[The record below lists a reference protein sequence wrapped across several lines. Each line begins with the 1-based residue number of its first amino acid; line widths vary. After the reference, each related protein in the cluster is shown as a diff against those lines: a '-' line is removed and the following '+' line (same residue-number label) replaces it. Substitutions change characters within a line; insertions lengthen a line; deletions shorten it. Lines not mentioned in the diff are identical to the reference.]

1 MGTDD
6 TITITKNPWWRGFLV
21 VMTGLAFVGF
31 MAGSI
36 ATLHWRA
43 NAEAPATANPPV
55 TVAVQTV
62 RLSGGYSITER
73 FAGRMEPARQTR
85 LSFERGGLVVAVMFE
100 EGDPVS
106 PGAVVARLDTAK
118 LRAERDRL
126 LAERK
131 ELQARQA
138 LAKATLERRRVL
150 SSKGWQSAQKF
161 DEARYGFAET
171 SAAIDR
177 LNAAI
182 AAIDVDVGKS
192 VLKAP
197 YAGTVAARSV
207 DEGTVVEAG
216 SMVVELMESGARQV
230 RVGVAVEAA
239 RSLRKGQAYPLS
251 AGGNFF
257 PGRLISKRPD
267 LQTGTR
273 TVTVLFEAEGG
284 EAVPFGEIVELML
297 DRRIAAAGTW
307 VPLRALREGRK
318 GLWSVLAVVE
328 RDGELAIA
336 REAVELLHVDDDRA
350 FVRGTIANGASIVI
364 NGTNRIIPGQRVA
377 LAAGE

>member
-1 MGTDD
+1 MDNMD
-6 TITITKNPWWRGFLV
+6 TATKRPWWRGPLV
-21 VMTGLAFVGF
+21 TVVGLAFIGF
-31 MAGSI
+31 MAGGI

-55 TVAVQTV
+55 AVAVQTV
-62 RLSGGYSITER
+62 RLSEGYSITER

-85 LSFERGGLVVAVMFE
+85 LSFERGGLIVKVMFE
-100 EGDPVS
+100 EGDAVN

-126 LAERK
+126 LAGRK

-150 SSKGWQSAQKF
+150 ASKGWQSAQKH
-161 DEARYGFAET
+161 DEARYNFAET

-182 AAIDVDVGKS
+182 ASIDVDVEKS

-197 YAGTVAARSV
+197 YAGTVAARLV

-216 SMVVELMESGARQV
+216 TMVVELMESGARQA

-239 RSLRKGQAYPLS
+239 RTLRKGQAYRLS
-251 AGGNFF
+251 AGGGTF
-257 PGRLISKRPD
+257 PGLLISKRPD

-284 EAVPFGEIVELML
+284 DTVPFGEIVELVL
-297 DRRIAAAGTW
+297 DRRIAGKGTW
-307 VPLRALREGRK
+307 VPLSALNEGRK
-318 GLWSVLAVVE
+318 GLWSVLAVAE
-328 RDGELAIA
+328 RIGEITVA
-336 REAVELLHVDDDRA
+336 REAVELLHVDDGRA
-350 FVRGTIANGASIVI
+350 FVRGTIADGASIVI
-364 NGTNRIIPGQRVA
+364 NGTNRIIPGQTVA

>member
-1 MGTDD
+1 
-6 TITITKNPWWRGFLV
+6 
-21 VMTGLAFVGF
+21 
-31 MAGSI
+31 
-36 ATLHWRA
+36 
-43 NAEAPATANPPV
+43 
-55 TVAVQTV
+55 
-62 RLSGGYSITER
+62 
-73 FAGRMEPARQTR
+73 MEPARQTR

-273 TVTVLFEAEGG
+273 TVTVLFEAERG

-350 FVRGTIANGASIVI
+350 FGRGTIANGASIVI